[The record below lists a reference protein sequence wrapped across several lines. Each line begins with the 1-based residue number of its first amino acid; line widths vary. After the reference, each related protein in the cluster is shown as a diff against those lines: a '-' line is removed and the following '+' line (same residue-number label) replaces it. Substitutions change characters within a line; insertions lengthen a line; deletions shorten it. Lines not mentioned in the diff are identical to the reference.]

1 MIKKKAWIIILFVN
15 LQHRNGCYGNERY
28 DKNLLDMRFFDRDTE
43 FEKLREIE
51 ELSHEV
57 AQFTII
63 TGRRRIGKTE
73 MVKKFYENKT
83 ILYFFVARKAE
94 TDLCD
99 IYIDE
104 IRTKLNI
111 PIIDSKGMSF
121 AAIFKFIME
130 LSLSQH
136 ITIFIDEFQ
145 EFDRVN
151 PSIYSDM
158 QNIWDNYKNKARIN
172 LIVAGSV
179 NTLMNKIFKN
189 NKEPLFGRQTCT
201 MHIRPFRPSVL
212 KEIMSEYCPNFKNSD
227 LLAIYTLTGGVAKY
241 VELFIDRKKFTEKKM
256 LDMFFEQDS
265 FFLSEGKNML
275 VDEFGKNYGIYFSI
289 MTLIA
294 QGKNTRS
301 ELENALNIKELSGYL
316 KNLSEEYGLI
326 SKMQPIYEKSN
337 NKNVHYTIDD
347 QFLKFWFRFVYKY
360 THIIEVSG
368 NDKLRMIVE
377 RDFATVSGKS
387 LENYFNEMLKESGRY
402 TRLGYWHDRNGQNE
416 IDIIAE
422 DEVDN
427 KIEFIEVKRQ
437 SKNFDEGV
445 LRGKSETFMKAVGS
459 FKGYEITYRGFS
471 MDDM

>member
-1 MIKKKAWIIILFVN
+1 
-15 LQHRNGCYGNERY
+15 
-28 DKNLLDMRFFDRDTE
+28 MRFFDREIE

-51 ELSHEV
+51 DLSHEV

-63 TGRRRIGKTE
+63 TGRRRVGKTE
-73 MVKKFYENKT
+73 MVKKFYENR
-83 ILYFFVARKAE
+83 IMLYFFVARKAE

-99 IYIDE
+99 IFVDE

-111 PIIDSKGMSF
+111 PMLDSKGMSF
-121 AAIFKFIME
+121 VAIFKYVME
-130 LSLSQH
+130 LSQTKH
-136 ITIFIDEFQ
+136 INLFIDEFQ
-145 EFDRVN
+145 DFYRVN

-158 QNIWDNYKNKARIN
+158 QNIWDSYKNKAHIN

-179 NTLMNKIFKN
+179 NTLMNKIFKD
-189 NKEPLFGRQTCT
+189 KKQPLFGRHTNT

-212 KEIMSEYCPNFKNSD
+212 KEIMSEYCPNYKKSD
-227 LLAIYTLTGGVAKY
+227 LLALYTLTGGVAKY

-256 LDMFFEQDS
+256 LDMFFERDS
-265 FFLSEGKNML
+265 YFLPEGKNML
-275 VDEFGKNYGIYFSI
+275 IDEFGKDYGIYFSI
-289 MTLIA
+289 LTLIA

-301 ELENALNIKELSGYL
+301 ELESTLNIKELSGYL

-326 SKMQPIYEKSN
+326 SKMQPVYEKST

-347 QFLKFWFRFVYKY
+347 QFLRFWFRFVYKY
-360 THIIEVSG
+360 THIIEAGG
-368 NDKLRMIVE
+368 NDKLKTIVE

-387 LENYFNEMLKESGRY
+387 LECYFNEVLKESGQY
-402 TRLGYWHDRNGQNE
+402 TRLGYWHDRKGENE

-437 SKNFDEGV
+437 KKNFDEDI
-445 LRGKSETFMKAVGS
+445 LKEKSEVFIKSVGP
-459 FKGYEITYRGFS
+459 FKDYEIVYRGLS
-471 MDDM
+471 IEDM

>member
-1 MIKKKAWIIILFVN
+1 
-15 LQHRNGCYGNERY
+15 
-28 DKNLLDMRFFDRDTE
+28 MRFFDRETE

-51 ELSHEV
+51 GLSHEV

-73 MVKKFYENKT
+73 MVKKFYEGKT
-83 ILYFFVARKAE
+83 MLYFFVARKAE
-94 TDLCD
+94 SELCE

-121 AAIFKFIME
+121 ASIFKYVIE
-130 LSLSQH
+130 LSINQH
-136 ITIFIDEFQ
+136 VTLFIDEFQ
-145 EFDRVN
+145 DFYRVN

-158 QNIWDNYKNKARIN
+158 QNIWDSYKNKAHIN

-189 NKEPLFGRQTCT
+189 KKEPLFGRQTST
-201 MHIRPFRPSVL
+201 LHIRPFRPSVM
-212 KEIMSEYCPNFKNSD
+212 KEIMSEYCPGYKKSD
-227 LLAIYTLTGGVAKY
+227 LLALYTLTGGVAKY

-256 LDMFFEQDS
+256 LDMFFERDS
-265 FFLSEGKNML
+265 YFLSEGKNML
-275 VDEFGKNYGIYFSI
+275 VDEFGKDYGIYFSI
-289 MTLIA
+289 LTLLS

-316 KNLSEEYGLI
+316 KNLNEEYGLI
-326 SKMQPIYEKSN
+326 SKQQPIYEKSA
-337 NKNVHYTIDD
+337 NKNVHYTINDL
-347 QFLKFWFRFVYKY
+347 FLKFWFRFVYKY
-360 THIIEVSG
+360 SHIIEANG
-368 NDKLRMIVE
+368 NEKLKTIVE
-377 RDFATVSGKS
+377 RDFTTVSGKS
-387 LENYFNEMLKESGRY
+387 LENYFTEMLKETGCY
-402 TRLGYWHDRNGQNE
+402 TRIGYWHDRKGENE

-437 SKNFDEGV
+437 SKYFDENV
-445 LRGKSETFMKAVGS
+445 LKAKSESFLKAVAS
-459 FKGYEITYRGFS
+459 FKGYEILYRGLS
-471 MDDM
+471 IEDM